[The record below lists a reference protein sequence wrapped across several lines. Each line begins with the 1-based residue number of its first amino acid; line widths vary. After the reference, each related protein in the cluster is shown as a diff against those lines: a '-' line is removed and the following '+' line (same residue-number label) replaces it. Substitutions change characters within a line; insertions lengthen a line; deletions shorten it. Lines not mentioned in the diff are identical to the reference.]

1 MKGFPTWIVIT
12 LTAILLFGGL
22 EIAELFSP
30 DTDELRIS
38 ELSAAPP
45 ELFLGVGIPVVILE
59 ALFWTVCFVELG
71 AKYARSALLGAA
83 LGVLGYGVLFHWSEG
98 LVSILASSWIA
109 LVLNGS
115 YVLLL
120 QRSRTVA
127 ILSTVALKIVFL
139 LSVAFTIY
147 G

>member
-1 MKGFPTWIVIT
+1 MKGFPTWIVIS

-22 EIAELFSP
+22 EIADLFAS
-30 DTDELRIS
+30 DADELRIN
-38 ELSAAPP
+38 ELSEAPP
-45 ELFLGVGIPVVILE
+45 ELFLGVGIPTMILE
-59 ALFWTVCFVELG
+59 ALFWTVSFVELG

-83 LGVLGYGVLFHWSEG
+83 LGVLGYGVVFHWSGG

-127 ILSTVALKIVFL
+127 ILSTVSLKVAFL